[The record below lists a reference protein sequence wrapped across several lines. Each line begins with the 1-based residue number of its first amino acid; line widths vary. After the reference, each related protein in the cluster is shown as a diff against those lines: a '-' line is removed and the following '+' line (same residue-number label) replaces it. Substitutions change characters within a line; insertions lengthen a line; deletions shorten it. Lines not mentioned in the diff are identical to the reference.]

1 MSGLVRRIA
10 IVVALVA
17 LLGPLLGPLSQA
29 APIGGAQ
36 TGVARAETPT
46 DSWLASLNAYRVGS
60 GLQPVVDE
68 PEWSAGI
75 VDHLRY
81 LAYTSD
87 GLRSGSYASV
97 HDENPLSPYYTDDGT
112 TAARS
117 SNLGTAASPAEA
129 IDHWITA
136 PFHAIGL
143 LRPGLR
149 RSAFGQLDNAVG
161 LDVIRGVEAAP
172 VQQVL
177 FPGDGALVGV
187 DSYQGREVPSPLE
200 GCQSGG
206 FDGLP
211 IMALLTDTPSEQLT
225 ASLTTPGGTVL
236 RDASDLCIVT
246 EHTYRTTDQVYG
258 TLGFNLLRDSN
269 AVFLFPRDPLTP
281 GSYAVSL
288 EQPGRAGINWHF
300 GVGSIAAQSAYVGP
314 DAPLRVRAGEPGS
327 AVFGTLTVDGPLAAG
342 FMTLYPCAVGRPNA
356 STLNFAAG
364 QTIANSFVSTVD
376 ADGFVCVYSM
386 APAHVIVDVVGGTS
400 VLDGLHS
407 PTRLIDTRLS
417 PQTGVGGRIS
427 SDTPLRVRA
436 GQPGSTVFGT
446 LTVDGPLAA
455 GFVTLYPCAAGRPTA
470 SSLNF
475 AAGQTIANSFVSV
488 VDSDGFVCVY
498 SMAPTHVIVDVVGET
513 TVLGGV
519 HSPTRLVDTRT
530 NSIGRLGA
538 GTSLRVRA
546 GQPGSTVF
554 GTLTVDG
561 PLAAG
566 FVTLYPCAAGRP
578 TASSLNFA
586 AGQTIANSFV
596 SVVDSDG
603 FVCVY
608 SMAPTHVIVDVVGET
623 TVLNGLHSPTRLI
636 DTRISAAQRV
646 FS

>member
-342 FMTLYPCAVGRPNA
+342 FVTLYPCAAGRPTA
-356 STLNFAAG
+356 SSLNFASG

-386 APAHVIVDVVGGTS
+386 AP
-400 VLDGLHS
+400 
-407 PTRLIDTRLS
+407 
-417 PQTGVGGRIS
+417 
-427 SDTPLRVRA
+427 
-436 GQPGSTVFGT
+436 
-446 LTVDGPLAA
+446 
-455 GFVTLYPCAAGRPTA
+455 
-470 SSLNF
+470 
-475 AAGQTIANSFVSV
+475 
-488 VDSDGFVCVY
+488 
-498 SMAPTHVIVDVVGET
+498 THVIVDVVGET
-513 TVLGGV
+513 TILGGV

-596 SVVDSDG
+596 SVVDADG

-608 SMAPTHVIVDVVGET
+608 AMADTHVIVDVVGET